1 MENVNLEG
9 TAESHF
15 ERTTLMNEMMTGS
28 DLVGDFLL
36 TDFTFQ
42 LLQDTGFYRLMEYE
56 PDPFYWGEGQ
66 GCDFVEK

>member
-42 LLQDTGFYRLMEYE
+42 LLQDTG
-56 PDPFYWGEGQ
+56 
-66 GCDFVEK
+66 